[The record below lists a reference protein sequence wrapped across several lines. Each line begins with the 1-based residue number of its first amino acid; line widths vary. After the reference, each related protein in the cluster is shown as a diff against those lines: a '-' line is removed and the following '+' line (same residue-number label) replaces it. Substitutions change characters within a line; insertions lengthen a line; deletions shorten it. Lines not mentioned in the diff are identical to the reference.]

1 MKLGKDAQT
10 VIRSLILRS
19 GRRISGSQ
27 LLRSIDD
34 ARGKAICDPSIGAS
48 HRSETGF
55 GCPLATAR
63 CAMGCASKLF
73 YLLACG
79 GA

>member
-1 MKLGKDAQT
+1 MKLGKEAQT

-27 LLRSIDD
+27 LLQSIDD

-48 HRSETGF
+48 HRSE
-55 GCPLATAR
+55 
-63 CAMGCASKLF
+63 KD
-73 YLLACG
+73 LLRPVHCRVHDPEHG
-79 GA
+79 RQFPRVLP